1 MDHTA
6 KKIILEKETIIMDK
20 RMIDWKSL
28 VIGILLGACI
38 ILVAAQSQKASDP
51 DPQWQIACS
60 NTTWVLNTATGDV
73 WELSGQAATNETT
86 QYKWQYTGKPS
97 K

>member
-1 MDHTA
+1 
-6 KKIILEKETIIMDK
+6 MDK

-51 DPQWQIACS
+51 APQWQIATS

-73 WELSGQAATNETT
+73 WELSGQGATSETA
-86 QYKWQYTGKPS
+86 QYKWQYSGKPS

>member
-1 MDHTA
+1 MGYAA

-20 RMIDWKSL
+20 RKIDWKSL
-28 VIGILLGACI
+28 VIGILLGASI
-38 ILVAAQSQKASDP
+38 ILIAAQNQKASDT
-51 DPQWQIACS
+51 DPQWQIATS
-60 NTTWVLNTATGDV
+60 NTTWVLNTATGEV
-73 WELSGQAATNETT
+73 WELSGQAGTSETP